1 MPNILDI
8 WHFIYISFSGSLLSF
23 AEWLHIN
30 VPHFNFLFSSSS
42 PPRKQVHSLPNGF
55 VGNGD
60 VGAHSGFVGVSGD
73 LLDDSGGNAEFE
85 GNAYEG
91 AAGSVSSEE
100 LPFRVYFIVSYTSP
114 IITVLYRCIET
125 TYFAEIF

>member
-1 MPNILDI
+1 M
-8 WHFIYISFSGSLLSF
+8 
-23 AEWLHIN
+23 
-30 VPHFNFLFSSSS
+30 
-42 PPRKQVHSLPNGF
+42 NGF

-91 AAGSVSSEE
+91 AAGTVGSKE
-100 LPFRVYFIVSYTSP
+100 LPFRVYFSVSYTSP
-114 IITVLYRCIET
+114 IISINAQKTESSSEVLQRPIRNKKGG
-125 TYFAEIF
+125 